1 MQEEKPYKNY
11 VKYSGIAVQM
21 IALIVIGALLG
32 KWLDNKF
39 ETGVILTT
47 FSTLLFVAISLY
59 VALKDFV
66 K

>member
-1 MQEEKPYKNY
+1 
-11 VKYSGIAVQM
+11 M

-47 FSTLLFVAISLY
+47 FSTLLFVALSLY